1 MPFQFNIGD
10 HASPQAGFT
19 KFNSAQY
26 SQLKW
31 SRNKLFKMVK
41 NNPAC
46 NAYFRTLPRGRSLSN
61 MINDRSIW
69 VNFGPSIEAPYYGKA
84 YFANGEIGIA
94 ERAFRM
100 GRWTVLATIIHE
112 FAHLN
117 GAPGHGGDTRAEEA
131 VYHCGLG
138 TSEEYYGGV
147 DDPRT
152 PYNPE
157 YGD

>member
-10 HASPQAGFT
+10 YVSPQADFT
-19 KFNSAQY
+19 KFDSARY
-26 SQLKW
+26 NQLKW

-46 NAYFRTLPRGRSLSN
+46 DAYFRSLPRGRTLTN
-61 MINDRSIW
+61 MINDGSIW
-69 VNFGPSIEAPYYGKA
+69 VNYGPHIEAPYYGKA
-84 YFANGEIGIA
+84 FFANGEIGIA
-94 ERAFRM
+94 DRAFQM

-138 TSEEYYGGV
+138 TAEEYYGLV

-157 YGD
+157 

>member
-10 HASPQAGFT
+10 HISLQAGFT
-19 KFNSAQY
+19 NFDSAQY
-26 SQLKW
+26 GQLKW

-41 NNPAC
+41 NNPSC
-46 NAYFRTLPRGRSLSN
+46 DAYFRSLPNSRTLTS
-61 MINDRSIW
+61 MINDDSIW
-69 VNFGPSIEAPYYGKA
+69 ISYGPGIEAPFYGKA
-84 YFANGEIGIA
+84 YFDNGEIGIA
-94 ERAFRM
+94 DRAFRM

-112 FAHLN
+112 LAHLN

-138 TSEEYYGGV
+138 TDKEYFDLV

-152 PYNPE
+152 RYNPN